1 MTAVALRRV
10 GWDHPEAGAAVAAGA
25 AWVALF
31 AAVGG
36 PASVQA
42 LHAEA
47 HRSAPLLAGA
57 AGWLLMTLAMMVPPA
72 LPVVRSHAVGA
83 LWARRQRTVG
93 IFLVSY
99 LAVWAW
105 FGALAAVAIAL
116 GEGSLG
122 VAKGELLA
130 ATLVAGALWELSPA
144 KWRAVRACH
153 LVAPLPPRGRKADL
167 GCVRAGAVYGRR
179 CVTACW
185 AVMLAMAV
193 AAHTALGL
201 MVLLAVVV
209 AAEKLL
215 ASSARLALPL
225 AGALAYAALITAA
238 T

>member
-1 MTAVALRRV
+1 MIAVALRRA
-10 GWDHPEAGAAVAAGA
+10 GWDHPEAGAAVAACA

-31 AAVGG
+31 AAVAG
-36 PASVQA
+36 PADVQA

-47 HRSAPLLAGA
+47 HRTAPLLAGA

-72 LPVVRSHAVGA
+72 LPVARSHALGA
-83 LWARRQRTVG
+83 LWARRQRTIG

-105 FGALAAVAIAL
+105 FGALAAVAL
-116 GEGSLG
+116 GEASLV
-122 VAKGELLA
+122 VAKDALLA
-130 ATLVAGALWELSPA
+130 AGLVAGALWELSPA

-167 GCVRAGAVYGRR
+167 ACARAGAVYGRR

-185 AVMLAMAV
+185 PVMLAMAV
-193 AAHTALGL
+193 AAHTSLGL
-201 MVLLAVVV
+201 MALLSAVV